1 MGKVPTPKN
10 SNLYL
15 LHIEMSF
22 KEEDVTTSLTLSLTL
37 SFMLP
42 CSYEKKNNEICTYKF
57 VQNTYIWS
65 LVYSCTTLILAR

>member
-22 KEEDVTTSLTLSLTL
+22 KEEDVTKSLTLSLTL

-42 CSYEKKNNEICTYKF
+42 CSYEKKMKYVHI
-57 VQNTYIWS
+57 S
-65 LVYSCTTLILAR
+65 LCKIHAFGL

>member
-42 CSYEKKNNEICTYKF
+42 CSYEKKIMKY
-57 VQNTYIWS
+57 VHIS
-65 LVYSCTTLILAR
+65 LCKIHTFGL